1 MFRICLISV
10 PSFHGVSF
18 LAWLDEEK
26 QGRMVPAGAPVGE
39 SDIRTCAI
47 LSPHIVGAGPEED
60 QDDYN
65 EAQHYWKLI
74 LRVET

>member
-1 MFRICLISV
+1 
-10 PSFHGVSF
+10 
-18 LAWLDEEK
+18 
-26 QGRMVPAGAPVGE
+26 MVPAGAPVGE

-60 QDDYN
+60 DYN

>member
-1 MFRICLISV
+1 
-10 PSFHGVSF
+10 
-18 LAWLDEEK
+18 
-26 QGRMVPAGAPVGE
+26 MVPTGAPVGE
-39 SDIRTCAI
+39 SDIHTCAI

-74 LRVET
+74 LRGEIHVMKGPAGPAHLMGKNVSIWKLH

>member
-1 MFRICLISV
+1 
-10 PSFHGVSF
+10 
-18 LAWLDEEK
+18 
-26 QGRMVPAGAPVGE
+26 MVPAGAPVGE

-47 LSPHIVGAGPEED
+47 LSPHIVGVGPEED

-74 LRVET
+74 LRGET

>member
-1 MFRICLISV
+1 M
-10 PSFHGVSF
+10 
-18 LAWLDEEK
+18 
-26 QGRMVPAGAPVGE
+26 MPAGAPVGE

-47 LSPHIVGAGPEED
+47 LSPHIGVGPEGD

-74 LRVET
+74 LRGET